1 MRDLLSRWTLMI
13 EVLILANPTAAAL
26 TITRPNKKNRQEAES
41 YHPSGREQAKDNL
54 KSAKKKKRMSFFW
67 LLETD
72 LLVVET
78 PRHVSKAVDR
88 QRGVA
93 AVEIF

>member
-1 MRDLLSRWTLMI
+1 MI

-54 KSAKKKKRMSFFW
+54 KSAKKKK
-67 LLETD
+67 D
-72 LLVVET
+72 VVLLV
-78 PRHVSKAVDR
+78 A
-88 QRGVA
+88 
-93 AVEIF
+93 